1 MTTKYSFL
9 AEFPGPLSP
18 NVIHIQMT
26 QGRSLEV
33 AVYWLS
39 VQGAENYIAVTTNGQ
54 NCSSVGQTF
63 CLITPL
69 ECGQNHSISVIAY
82 NSAGPSNPSQPAEYI
97 TCRFS
102 LHGLSR

>member
-1 MTTKYSFL
+1 
-9 AEFPGPLSP
+9 
-18 NVIHIQMT
+18 MT

-54 NCSSVGQTF
+54 NCSSTAQTYCF
-63 CLITPL
+63 ITPV

-82 NSAGPSNPSQPAEYI
+82 NSAGPSNPSQPTDYI
-97 TCRFS
+97 TCGFCLCR
-102 LHGLSR
+102 LSI